1 MPAIDDPPHASNG
14 AHTPTEIRLSAVETR
29 IAALQVDLAIV
40 RASFATKDDVQRI
53 LTLLHQQQ
61 LEFNSAL
68 ASQQLD
74 FRTALERQ
82 RLEFH
87 TALEQQRLEF
97 HTALA
102 KQREEFNVALAEVK
116 LEVHKALLSQTWK
129 LYGFASLM
137 LGGVYFIARYVH

>member
-1 MPAIDDPPHASNG
+1 MPATDDPLHASNG

-61 LEFNSAL
+61 LEF
-68 ASQQLD
+68 
-74 FRTALERQ
+74 
-82 RLEFH
+82 H
-87 TALEQQRLEF
+87 IALEQQRLEF

-102 KQREEFNVALAEVK
+102 KQREDFNVALAEVK
-116 LEVHKALLSQTWK
+116 LEVHKALLSQTWQ

>member
-61 LEFNSAL
+61 LEF
-68 ASQQLD
+68 
-74 FRTALERQ
+74 
-82 RLEFH
+82 H
-87 TALEQQRLEF
+87 IALEQQRLEF

-102 KQREEFNVALAEVK
+102 KQREDFNVALAEVK
-116 LEVHKALLSQTWK
+116 LELHKALLSQTWK

>member
-61 LEFNSAL
+61 LEF
-68 ASQQLD
+68 
-74 FRTALERQ
+74 
-82 RLEFH
+82 H
-87 TALEQQRLEF
+87 IALEQQRLEF

-102 KQREEFNVALAEVK
+102 KQREDFNVALAEVK

>member
-61 LEFNSAL
+61 LEF
-68 ASQQLD
+68 
-74 FRTALERQ
+74 
-82 RLEFH
+82 
-87 TALEQQRLEF
+87 

-102 KQREEFNVALAEVK
+102 KQREDFNVALAEVK

>member
-14 AHTPTEIRLSAVETR
+14 AHTPTEIRLSGVATR

-61 LEFNSAL
+61 LEF
-68 ASQQLD
+68 
-74 FRTALERQ
+74 
-82 RLEFH
+82 H
-87 TALEQQRLEF
+87 IALEQQRLEF

-102 KQREEFNVALAEVK
+102 KQREDFNVALAEVK